1 MEFKEFDPI
10 GEETLVT
17 ISKADKF
24 NKWVYDVINPYCE
37 GRILEI
43 GSGIGNITNYFV
55 KHNYDITASDLRA
68 SYLEILNLNFPTI
81 KKVSIDIVKVD
92 FEQNY
97 SLYLKSFDTIYA
109 LNVVEHIEMDKLAI
123 ENMLSLLKKNG
134 KLIILVPAF
143 QALYNNF
150 DEELM
155 HYRRYNRRS
164 LEKIMNNPNTSIIK
178 SFYFNGVGILGWFFF
193 GKILKRTSISNS
205 SMQAY
210 NFLVPI
216 FRIIDYFFNS
226 FFGLSVICIIKK
238 EN

>member
-97 SLYLKSFDTIYA
+97 SLYLNSFDTIYA

-164 LEKIMNNPNTSIIK
+164 LEKIMNK
-178 SFYFNGVGILGWFFF
+178 SDVFYQENWF
-193 GKILKRTSISNS
+193 
-205 SMQAY
+205 
-210 NFLVPI
+210 I
-216 FRIIDYFFNS
+216 FWSQY
-226 FFGLSVICIIKK
+226 K
-238 EN
+238 

>member
-1 MEFKEFDPI
+1 MEFKESDPI

-24 NKWVYDVINPYCE
+24 NKWVYNVINPYCE

-55 KHNYDITASDLRA
+55 KNNYDITASDLRA
-68 SYLEILNLNFPTI
+68 SYLKFLNLNFPTI

-97 SLYLKSFDTIYA
+97 SLYLNSFDTIYA

-123 ENMLSLLKKNG
+123 ENMLSLLKKDG

-143 QALYNNF
+143 QTLYNNF

-164 LEKIMNNPNTSIIK
+164 LERLMNYPNTSIIK
-178 SFYFNGVGILGWFFF
+178 SFYFNGAGILGWFFF
-193 GKILKRTSISNS
+193 GKILKRTSITNS
-205 SMQAY
+205 SMQVY

-216 FRIIDYFFNS
+216 FKIIDYFFYS